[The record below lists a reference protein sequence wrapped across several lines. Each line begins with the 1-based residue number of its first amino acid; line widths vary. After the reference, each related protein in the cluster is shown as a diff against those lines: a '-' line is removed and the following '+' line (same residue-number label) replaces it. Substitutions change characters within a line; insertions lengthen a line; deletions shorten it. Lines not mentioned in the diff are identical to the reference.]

1 MINTISEENDEIKPE
16 TDETDETNE
25 SPELLTL
32 ETHLYLGN
40 NLYYEEHNFEKAIEE
55 YKQAIEEEKDELIW
69 IKATYLMAECF
80 VKLEKFKEAKELF
93 QSLAVNHK
101 EHYLKDSA
109 RKRLDHLADYLVS
122 ENE

>member
-1 MINTISEENDEIKPE
+1 LVNTISEENDEIKPE
-16 TDETDETNE
+16 TDETDE

-40 NLYYEEHNFEKAIEE
+40 NLYFEEHNFEKAIEE
-55 YKQAIEEEKDELIW
+55 YGKAIEEEKDELIW
-69 IKATYLMAECF
+69 MKATYLMAECF
-80 VKLEKFKEAKELF
+80 VKLAKFREAKELF

-109 RKRLDHLADYLVS
+109 RKRLEHLADYLVS
-122 ENE
+122 ENS

>member
-1 MINTISEENDEIKPE
+1 MINATSEENDEIEPE
-16 TDETDETNE
+16 TEEPKL
-25 SPELLTL
+25 STL

-69 IKATYLMAECF
+69 MKATYLMAECL
-80 VKLEKFKEAKELF
+80 VKLEKFREAKELF

-101 EHYLKDSA
+101 EHYIKDSA
-109 RKRLDHLADYLVS
+109 RKRLEHLADYLVS

>member
-1 MINTISEENDEIKPE
+1 MVNTISEENDEIKPE

-55 YKQAIEEEKDELIW
+55 YEKAVEEEKDELIW
-69 IKATYLMAECF
+69 MKATYLMAECF
-80 VKLEKFKEAKELF
+80 VKLEKFREAKELF

-109 RKRLDHLADYLVS
+109 RKRLEHLADYLVS
-122 ENE
+122 ENY